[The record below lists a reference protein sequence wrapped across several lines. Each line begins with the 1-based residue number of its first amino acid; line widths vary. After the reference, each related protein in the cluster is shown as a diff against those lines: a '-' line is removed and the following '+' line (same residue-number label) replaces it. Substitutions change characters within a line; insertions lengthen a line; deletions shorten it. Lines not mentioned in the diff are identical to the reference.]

1 MNPLDSDTRSKL
13 RSTQILTSLAQLT
26 SELVQNAL
34 DANASMIEV
43 GINAAEWECWVRD
56 NGCGM
61 SKLDLQKLA
70 YMTNENENEDALARR
85 YSSSKAYHIPSMWQ
99 LSTFGFRG
107 EGE

>member
-1 MNPLDSDTRSKL
+1 MNHLDSDTRSKL

-34 DANASMIEV
+34 DANASVIEV

-61 SKLDLQKLA
+61 SKLDMQKLA
-70 YMTNENENEDALARR
+70 YATTNENEEDALARR
-85 YSSSKAYHIPSMWQ
+85 YIGNTSSGS
-99 LSTFGFRG
+99 
-107 EGE
+107 E